1 MIDQFNIPNIKLL
14 IEMGY
19 EVHVGC
25 NFKEGNTCSDEQ
37 IELLKTRLEQM
48 NVRYYQIDF
57 KRNIMKILD
66 HWKAYKEVLRVMGE
80 NKYDFIHCHSP
91 IGGVCGR
98 LAGRATNT
106 KVIYTAHG
114 FHFYSGGSRMNWLLF
129 YPIEK
134 YLSVYTDTLVTINNE
149 DYKRARGKFKANNTV
164 YIPGVGVD
172 FEKFKRREINKSLMR
187 RELGIS
193 EEAFMILSVGE
204 LNKNKNH
211 EVIIRAIARLKK
223 KDIHYV
229 ICGKGI
235 LDKYL
240 RELSNEL
247 EIEDQVHILG
257 FRDDVPDL
265 CNIADIFA
273 FTSYREGLGLS
284 ALEAMACRLPII
296 TSNIHGIVD
305 YSTNELTGY
314 NYKPNDI
321 EGFSEAI
328 VKLYEDD
335 KLRKEF
341 GENSF
346 EVAKNFSLEIVL
358 EDLLRLYGSYRLAD

>member
-1 MIDQFNIPNIKLL
+1 
-14 IEMGY
+14 
-19 EVHVGC
+19 
-25 NFKEGNTCSDEQ
+25 
-37 IELLKTRLEQM
+37 
-48 NVRYYQIDF
+48 
-57 KRNIMKILD
+57 
-66 HWKAYKEVLRVMGE
+66 
-80 NKYDFIHCHSP
+80 
-91 IGGVCGR
+91 
-98 LAGRATNT
+98 
-106 KVIYTAHG
+106 
-114 FHFYSGGSRMNWLLF
+114 
-129 YPIEK
+129 
-134 YLSVYTDTLVTINNE
+134 
-149 DYKRARGKFKANNTV
+149 
-164 YIPGVGVD
+164 
-172 FEKFKRREINKSLMR
+172 R